1 MKTMNDPER
10 LSDKDIEEMFDAT
23 AERLEEIE
31 QLFPSK
37 GDVLYYLSGALPLIL
52 MIASTAL
59 YAVADSREQKDSA
72 SGLMLVALLG
82 VIIYKI
88 DRVFEYVMMRLD
100 MYDLNI
106 IEEGMNNE
114 QPSED

>member
-1 MKTMNDPER
+1 MNDPER

-31 QLFPSK
+31 QLFPAK
-37 GDVLYYLSGALPLIL
+37 GDVLYYLSAALPFIL

-59 YAVADSREQKDSA
+59 YSVADSREQKDSA

-106 IEEGMNNE
+106 IEEGMNDE